1 MTEEM
6 KNLIEEMEGKDEVY
20 QFPRATLTKFHRL
33 GCLKQQRFI
42 VSQFWR
48 PKAQNQG
55 IGRD

>member
-20 QFPRATLTKFHRL
+20 QFPGAALTKFHRL

-42 VSQFWR
+42 VSQFR
-48 PKAQNQG
+48 SPELPNQG
-55 IGRD
+55 IGRG